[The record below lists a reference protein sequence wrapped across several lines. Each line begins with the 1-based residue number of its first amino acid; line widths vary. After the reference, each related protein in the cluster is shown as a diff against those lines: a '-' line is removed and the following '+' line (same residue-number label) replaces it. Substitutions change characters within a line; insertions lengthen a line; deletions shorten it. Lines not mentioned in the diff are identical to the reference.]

1 VSAAEG
7 CGCCQASYAE
17 TTDWPAEV
25 SRILY
30 ERLERLGFVGRS
42 VLEIGCGHGRL
53 LVGALVAGGRMGTGV
68 ELDAEALGDARERA
82 DQAGVAAQATFIEGD
97 GAELRL
103 PRHDIVVLD
112 RVICCYR
119 DADRLLAR
127 SLTSTALT
135 YAMTVPESRGLR
147 GAWNRVAYAFG
158 GILDTIRGEERVYL
172 HDLQRLE
179 RSITAAGFRLQ
190 HRERLSKWHVGIYVR
205 DSAP

>member
-7 CGCCQASYAE
+7 CSCCQASYAE
-17 TTDWPAEV
+17 ATDWPADV
-25 SRILY
+25 SRTLY
-30 ERLERLGFVGRS
+30 ERLERLGFAGRS
-42 VLEIGCGHGRL
+42 VLEIGCGYGRL

-68 ELDAEALGDARERA
+68 ELDAEALDNARERA
-82 DQAGVAAQATFIEGD
+82 DEAGVAAQATFVEGD
-97 GAELRL
+97 GAELSL

-127 SLTSTALT
+127 SLASTALT

-147 GAWNRVAYAFG
+147 GAWNRVTYAFG

-172 HDLQRLE
+172 HDLRRLE
-179 RSITAAGFRLQ
+179 RTIAAAGFRLQ
-190 HRERLSKWHVGIYVR
+190 HRERLAKWHVGIYVR